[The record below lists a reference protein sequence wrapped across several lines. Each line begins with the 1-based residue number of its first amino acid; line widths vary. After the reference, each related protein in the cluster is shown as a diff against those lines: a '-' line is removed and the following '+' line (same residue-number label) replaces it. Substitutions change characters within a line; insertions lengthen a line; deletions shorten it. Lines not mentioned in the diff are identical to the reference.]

1 MNHRSLSKV
10 LIIAFT
16 AMSAGVHAEEPAYTA
31 KALFFG
37 EDGDMKT
44 VATGKI
50 RSDKEGNAVAI
61 ATAPK
66 KTPQKPKNLVAKK
79 APENRPL
86 GAAYF
91 VRLKKPNGATEDTL
105 LGTRIFSTGDRFQ
118 LGLKVNRP
126 SYIYIFNE
134 DPDGRITMLHPRPG
148 GSAAV
153 SAMGTVFLPTQGSFE
168 FQGEPGTEKL
178 LVLMSKEEM
187 LQPDAV
193 LYKAQP
199 DLVAG
204 GSPSACKVMV
214 ADAGNYASKAI
225 VYSQDTATA
234 NTNCNTSAAPLYAS
248 KAIVFADDPK
258 PAAGQQLASYV
269 VKPETTSK
277 SEPLLLK
284 IQLAHH

>member
-1 MNHRSLSKV
+1 MNHNNPIKV
-10 LIIAFT
+10 LLIAFA
-16 AMSAGVHAEEPAYTA
+16 AMSACVYAEEPAYTA

-37 EDGDMKT
+37 EDGEMKA
-44 VATGKI
+44 VATDKM
-50 RSDKEGNAVAI
+50 RSDKDGKAVAI

-66 KTPQKPKNLVAKK
+66 KTPQKSKNLVAKK

-91 VRLKKPNGATEDTL
+91 VRLKKPDGATEDAI

-126 SYIYIFNE
+126 SYVYIFNE
-134 DPDGRITMLHPRPG
+134 DPDGRITMLYPRPG

-153 SAMGTVFLPTQGSFE
+153 NTMGTVFLPTQGSFE

-204 GSPSACKVMV
+204 GSPGACKVMV

-225 VYSQDTATA
+225 VYSQDTSDAKA
-234 NTNCNTSAAPLYAS
+234 NCNTTAAPLYAS
-248 KAIVFADDPK
+248 KAIVFADDPQ

-269 VKPETTSK
+269 VKPGTASK
-277 SEPLLLK
+277 AEPLLLK
-284 IQLAHH
+284 IQLTHH

>member
-1 MNHRSLSKV
+1 MNHCSLNKAI
-10 LIIAFT
+10 LIAF
-16 AMSAGVHAEEPAYTA
+16 AVMSVGVHAEEPTYSA

-44 VATGKI
+44 VATVKKPSDTEGK
-50 RSDKEGNAVAI
+50 AVAI
-61 ATAPK
+61 TTAPK
-66 KTPQKPKNLVAKK
+66 NTAQKSKNVVAKK
-79 APENRPL
+79 TPESRPL

-91 VRLKKPNGATEDTL
+91 VRLKKPNGTTEDAL
-105 LGTRIFSTGDRFQ
+105 LGSRIFSTGDRFQ

-126 SYIYIFNE
+126 SYVYIFNE

-187 LQPDAV
+187 LQPDAA

-199 DLVAG
+199 DIVAG

-225 VYSQDTATA
+225 VYSQETNTAS
-234 NTNCNTSAAPLYAS
+234 TNCKTTAAPLYAS
-248 KAIVFADDPK
+248 KAIVFADDPQ

-269 VKPETTSK
+269 VKPETASK

>member
-1 MNHRSLSKV
+1 
-10 LIIAFT
+10 
-16 AMSAGVHAEEPAYTA
+16 
-31 KALFFG
+31 
-37 EDGDMKT
+37 
-44 VATGKI
+44 
-50 RSDKEGNAVAI
+50 
-61 ATAPK
+61 
-66 KTPQKPKNLVAKK
+66 
-79 APENRPL
+79 
-86 GAAYF
+86 
-91 VRLKKPNGATEDTL
+91 
-105 LGTRIFSTGDRFQ
+105 

-126 SYIYIFNE
+126 SYVYIFNE

-168 FQGEPGTEKL
+168 FQGEAGTEKL

-225 VYSQDTATA
+225 VYSQDTSHCEHQLQHQPRRRFMPPRPSSLPT
-234 NTNCNTSAAPLYAS
+234 TRQ
-248 KAIVFADDPK
+248 

-269 VKPETTSK
+269 VKPETASK
-277 SEPLLLK
+277 AEPLLLK